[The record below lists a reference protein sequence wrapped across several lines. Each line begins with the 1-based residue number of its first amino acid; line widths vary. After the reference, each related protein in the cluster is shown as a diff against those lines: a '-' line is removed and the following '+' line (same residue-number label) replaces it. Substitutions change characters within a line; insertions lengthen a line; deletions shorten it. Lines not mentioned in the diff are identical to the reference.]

1 MGIDDWLPSK
11 VLQILALDL
20 GLLILA
26 GWFFILLL
34 IIREFRHFAQ
44 RVTSSGPDD
53 QTLVMCQKAID
64 NAMSYAN
71 DNAETLNELIRVQ
84 QALESQLSEVRESTK
99 DHVSSEE
106 QALINDLNQKLN
118 RSHKL
123 IRKLKGDLD
132 TSAKRLKATREKLY
146 DQYDT
151 VERLRKEKTEVEK
164 KYSNLEKEFHHV
176 AKSSNTKELEREH
189 KVEKQNLLATLNQYK
204 RQIEEQDSAIRQLLE
219 QGAVA
224 GNTDVKSIKDEL
236 ESAQNQLKHITKE
249 KDFIEAK
256 FLELLKQIEEKP
268 EQ

>member
-1 MGIDDWLPSK
+1 MEFDEWLPSK

-44 RVTSSGPDD
+44 RVTTNAPSD
-53 QTLVMCQKAID
+53 QTLEMCQKAID

-71 DNAETLNELIRVQ
+71 DNAETLNELIKVQ
-84 QALESQLSEVRESTK
+84 QALEAQLSEVKESTQ
-99 DHVSSEE
+99 DHVSKEE

-164 KYSNLEKEFHHV
+164 KYNRLEQEFHHV
-176 AKSSNTKELEREH
+176 AKGGNAKELEREH
-189 KVEKQNLLATLNQYK
+189 QVEKQNLLATLNQYK

-224 GNTDVKSIKDEL
+224 GDTDVQSIKQEL
-236 ESAQNQLKHITKE
+236 ETTKNQLKHMTKE
-249 KDFIEAK
+249 KNFVEGK
-256 FLELLKQIEEKP
+256 FLELLKQIEQNP
-268 EQ
+268 D